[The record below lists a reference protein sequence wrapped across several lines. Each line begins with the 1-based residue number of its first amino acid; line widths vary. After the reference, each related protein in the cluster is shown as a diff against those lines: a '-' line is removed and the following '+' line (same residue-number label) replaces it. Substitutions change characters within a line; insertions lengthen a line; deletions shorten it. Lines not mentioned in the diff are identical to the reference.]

1 MKNLNSVS
9 GQSVIQSCRHEVG
22 RKARPALEASKSECG
37 SGFMPD
43 FIMLI
48 LALGFG
54 LVGATASTE
63 NGVLDIGNRRELFVD
78 HELIASLEGVS
89 LRLHEPRNAGPAFYF
104 DKLWEGKFS
113 AYATVIDDNGLYR
126 MYYRG
131 LPRANGESD
140 AVTAY
145 AESRDGVNWTK
156 PNLGLF
162 EVEGTKDN
170 NVVIAVNEHARG
182 FSPFIDTRPGV
193 PANERYKAIAG
204 VETKGLVAFVSS
216 DGIRWKLWQED
227 YIFTE
232 GMFDS
237 HNVAFWS
244 EHEKAYVCY
253 FRTWTEEGFNGFRTI
268 SRTTSPDFLNWSKP
282 VAMSFGD
289 TPMEH
294 LYTNGTFPYFR
305 APHIYVGLA
314 KRFLPEKAALSVG
327 ATQALIRNPERGY
340 DSSDAIL
347 MTTRGGGTYE
357 RTFMEA
363 FIRPGETAADW
374 VARDNTPALGMVP
387 AANGRE
393 LYIYRMSHYAQD
405 TSHLSRH
412 VLRLDGFVSVHAPY
426 TGGALITKPFRF
438 SGSELELNFETSAAG
453 EIRVELQTEQGEPI
467 EGFSAGDSELL
478 FGNEIGRMVSW
489 SGGKNLQSLA
499 GKVVRMRIE
508 MKDADLYS
516 FQFH

>member
-1 MKNLNSVS
+1 
-9 GQSVIQSCRHEVG
+9 
-22 RKARPALEASKSECG
+22 
-37 SGFMPD
+37 MPD
-43 FIMLI
+43 FSLRWILVICLGLI
-48 LALGFG
+48 SSIA
-54 LVGATASTE
+54 AAQDE
-63 NGVLDIGNRRELFVD
+63 VLDLGDRRELFVD

-89 LRLHEPRNAGPAFYF
+89 LRLHEPRNAGPAIPF
-104 DKLWEGKFS
+104 DKPWEEKFS
-113 AYATVIDDNGLYR
+113 AYATVLDDNGLFR

-145 AESRDGVNWTK
+145 AESRDGINWVK

-162 EVEGTKDN
+162 EVEGTRDN

-182 FSPFIDTRPGV
+182 FSPFIDTRLGV
-193 PANERYKAIAG
+193 PASERYKAIAG
-204 VETKGLVAFVSS
+204 VETKGLLAFVSN

-237 HNVAFWS
+237 HNLAFWS
-244 EHEKAYVCY
+244 EHEDAYVCY
-253 FRTWTEEGFNGFRTI
+253 FRTWTGEGFEGFRTI
-268 SRTTSPDFLNWSKP
+268 SRTTSPDFVNWSKP

-294 LYTNGTFPYFR
+294 LYPIGPFPYFR

-314 KRFLPEKAALSVG
+314 KRFLPEKAALSVD
-327 ATQALIRNPERGY
+327 ATQALIHNPERGY
-340 DSSDAIL
+340 DSSDAVL

-357 RTFMEA
+357 RTFMET
-363 FIRPGETAADW
+363 FIRPGDTAADW
-374 VARDNTPALGMVP
+374 VARDNTPALGLVP

-393 LYIYRMSHYAQD
+393 LYIYRMSQCAQD
-405 TSHLSRH
+405 TSHLSGH

-426 TGGALITKPFRF
+426 AGGALITKPFRF
-438 SGSELELNFETSAAG
+438 SGSQLELNFETSAAG
-453 EIRVELQTEQGEPI
+453 EIRVEIQNEQGKPI
-467 EGFSAGDSELL
+467 EGFATADCELL
-478 FGNEIGRMVSW
+478 FGNEISCTVNW
-489 SGGKNLQSLA
+489 AGGEKLKNLS
-499 GKVVRMRIE
+499 GRVVRMRIE

-516 FQFH
+516 FQFR